1 VKPILKWAGGK
12 RYLIPYILDLFPP
25 NYQNLT
31 YHEPFFGS
39 GALFFEVKPTSGSIN
54 DLNPDLIRFYKSVR
68 DNPEDLMSTAMKY
81 KYQKEVFYKLRKR
94 FNYADLTDLER
105 AALLLY
111 FNKTAFN
118 GLYRVNSKGKF
129 NVPYGTYKNPTIV
142 PRNRILAAS
151 KILKKVG
158 IFNKDFTYILDYA
171 KEGDLCYFDPPYH
184 PVSDTANFTSYS
196 ENGFNMSEQKR
207 LRDICLDL
215 DAKGV
220 YWVLSN
226 SFVPQIRK
234 LYENQKNIEVKT
246 VQSPR
251 RISSKSSTRGL
262 INEFLATNIKRIR
275 EHTLSSDERV

>member
-1 VKPILKWAGGK
+1 MNPILKWAGGK
-12 RYLIPYILDLFPP
+12 RYLIPSILDLFPP
-25 NYQNLT
+25 NFQNLT

-39 GALFFEVKPTSGSIN
+39 GALFFEIKPNSGSIN

-68 DNPEDLMSTAMKY
+68 DNPEDLISATMKY
-81 KYQKEVFYKLRKR
+81 KYEKEVFYELRKR
-94 FNYADLTDLER
+94 FNCDDLTDLER

-129 NVPYGTYKNPTIV
+129 NVPFGSYKNPTIL
-142 PRNRILAAS
+142 PKKRILTAS
-151 KILKKVG
+151 KILKKVD

-184 PVSDTANFTSYS
+184 PVSDTASFTSYS
-196 ENGFNMSEQKR
+196 ENGFDLSEQER
-207 LRDICLDL
+207 LRDVCLDL

-234 LYENQKNIEVKT
+234 LYESQKNIKVKT

-262 INEFLATNIKRIR
+262 INEFLVTNIPRDKGGR
-275 EHTLSSDERV
+275 

>member
-1 VKPILKWAGGK
+1 MNPILKWAGGK
-12 RYLIPYILDLFPP
+12 RYLIPSILDLFPP
-25 NYQNLT
+25 NFQNLT

-39 GALFFEVKPTSGSIN
+39 GALFFEIKPNSGSIN

-68 DNPEDLMSTAMKY
+68 DNPEDLISATMKY
-81 KYQKEVFYKLRKR
+81 KYEKEVFYELRKR
-94 FNYADLTDLER
+94 FNFDDLTDLER

-129 NVPYGTYKNPTIV
+129 NVPFGSYKNPTIL
-142 PRNRILAAS
+142 PKKRILTAS
-151 KILKKVG
+151 KILKKVD

-184 PVSDTANFTSYS
+184 PVSDTASFTSYS
-196 ENGFNMSEQKR
+196 ENGFDLSEQER
-207 LRDICLDL
+207 LRDVCLDL

-234 LYENQKNIEVKT
+234 LYESQKNIKVKT

-262 INEFLATNIKRIR
+262 INEFLVTNIPRDKGGR
-275 EHTLSSDERV
+275 